1 MAEEEAHAHG
11 DGGGGHGG
19 GHGGGGHGGGGGGHE
34 EAHEGAPEWLIS
46 FADNVTLM
54 MGFFVIMLAFFMRDA
69 AQVRGGTRQGDGDLA
84 GQGEVT
90 TSSPELLDWAL
101 AVRAAFNNPVD
112 ADSPNPRDQLLVQR
126 MRARSGLGAASDP
139 GPKGRHSSTQ
149 TLRPSDYYGLGG
161 LVQFETGLAELP
173 PTGPTIL
180 KQITEHFTGVR
191 SVIEIRGHVSLAEA
205 RQLANNGVALSYQRA
220 FAIAEALAELGIEWP
235 RMRLIACGA
244 AEPVVSPAYD
254 EAGQRSNQRVEIIS
268 TDQAAHE
275 SSTQPSSAP
284 VELPPEEP
292 ETASDEN

>member
-1 MAEEEAHAHG
+1 MAEEEANAHG
-11 DGGGGHGG
+11 EGGGGHGG
-19 GHGGGGHGGGGGGHE
+19 GHSGGGHGGHGGGHE
-34 EAHEGAPEWLIS
+34 EGHEGAPEWLIS

-69 AQVRGGTRQGDGDLA
+69 NMVRGGTRAGEGDLE
-84 GQGEVT
+84 GNGEVS

-126 MRARSGLGAASDP
+126 LRARSGMGAASDP
-139 GPKGRHSSTQ
+139 GPKGRHSATQ

-161 LVQFETGLAELP
+161 LVQFDAGVAELP
-173 PTGPTIL
+173 PTGLATL
-180 KQITEHFTGVR
+180 KQITEHFTGIR

-205 RQLANNGVALSYQRA
+205 RPLANNGAGLSYQRA
-220 FAIAEALAELGIEWP
+220 LAVAEALADLGIEWP

-244 AEPVVSPAYD
+244 AEPVVAPAYD

-268 TDQAAHE
+268 TDRAAHE

-284 VELPPEEP
+284 VGAPPPEL
-292 ETASDEN
+292 DEAPAER